1 MNRNLSWSLLQNQ
14 NENQKKKKKKYGA
27 YKIVKLS
34 LKMFRRKISH

>member
-14 NENQKKKKKKYGA
+14 NENQKKKKKYGA

>member
-14 NENQKKKKKKYGA
+14 NENQKKKKKYGA
-27 YKIVKLS
+27 YKIVNLS

>member
-1 MNRNLSWSLLQNQ
+1 MNRNLSWLLLQNQ
-14 NENQKKKKKKYGA
+14 NENQKKKKKYGA

>member
-14 NENQKKKKKKYGA
+14 NENQKKKKKYGA
-27 YKIVKLS
+27 YKIVKLL

>member
-14 NENQKKKKKKYGA
+14 NENQKKKKRYGA